1 LILLLQFHPTKTQH
15 KPTIFL
21 SPPGIGL
28 ADKATEWKDK
38 YGPVFT
44 MYLGSKPTVVISSI
58 EALTEAYMTR
68 GDDFANK
75 SHSVSLDAVTENGKN
90 IAFADLSEGLKF
102 RRKNVM
108 QVWPAA
114 FTDSHITHTLSDV
127 FFAGVDTTRHT
138 LAWIFL
144 YLALNP
150 DVQRKVQAEIDDIVG
165 DAVPGREHRP
175 GLVSRNND
183 VVHSGCYTRSSGIEH
198 TPTLQLLL
206 PPTKYTFQLMGYDIP
221 AKTEIMVNQYA
232 ILRDPNHW
240 DQPESFVPGRY
251 LDKDGG
257 KLTLKPKS
265 WIPFSIGQRS
275 CV

>member
-1 LILLLQFHPTKTQH
+1 
-15 KPTIFL
+15 
-21 SPPGIGL
+21 IGL

-108 QVWPAA
+108 QAA

-183 VVHSGCYTRSSGIEH
+183 V
-198 TPTLQLLL
+198 
-206 PPTKYTFQLMGYDIP
+206 LMGYDIP